1 MKPCNNLYA
10 HVCAAVIQNGS
21 GKSEM
26 LLRNLQEMI
35 AGLPVTPADR
45 FASSPSVLTD
55 SRAGVFLQGLYSSCV
70 AASKAKPHQDQD
82 GRNVPA
88 HFVQMAAA
96 LWDIGRELLA
106 NLTEPNFLVFLFI
119 MNLKYQIRSVVEIHY
134 SSSDG
139 TLLFYHDALK
149 LSSEMHLVCRECVAA
164 AVNAYNRT
172 EGTSRPPNGGG
183 HQQQVNTSCLMFSHV
198 AEFAENL
205 HMLYPERSVVERFVI
220 ANISQLWPT
229 EQFAKALSIL
239 SWVNSVADVSVES
252 FGVAQ
257 LVILRQK
264 ITDRSNWLV
273 GAVYLVAHTIARAYL
288 TIPSFLD
295 AQNAHQVCMEVATD
309 MTALVNAAHWDL
321 YGSPEKEH
329 LVADMYESVL
339 SAVALEA
346 SSGLLVTDA
355 PHKTNHSLQNFVAG
369 ITLLTAEATNAD
381 AARVPNATAANF
393 AGNVLLGRL
402 FQFHVREK
410 RQRLGLPKSFNKMD
424 PTLHT
429 GRRLYLEVPA
439 SLYRFLRF
447 AESPNPINI
456 AVLGVPL
463 AELLWTAVLRHD
475 WDNATQGNVEWIT
488 HCFAE
493 SFTRDSDELPGS
505 VHNYEAAVRVSAASL
520 ALRTVIRSMNQE
532 DWYTLRDIDS
542 KKTHARRLSH
552 AQLFFLLQAYFKCLS
567 EVSKADEDYVNVP
580 AAYAPEFESA
590 FRCPRTEFM
599 HRLRTCTP
607 HPSMSAS

>member
-1 MKPCNNLYA
+1 MSSQPNGQFYGGGNDNRDRLLFRFSRPMVVRAVILLVATTLLLVILALALVVRRTSAESSSRPLPFCCPYEGNQLTAIVNDTMKPCNNLYA

-119 MNLKYQIRSVVEIHY
+119 MNLKYQIRSVVEIQY

-172 EGTSRPPNGGG
+172 EGTSRPANGGG
-183 HQQQVNTSCLMFSHV
+183 HQQQVNTSYLMFSHV

-205 HMLYPERSVVERFVI
+205 HMLYPERGVVERFVI

-239 SWVNSVADVSVES
+239 SWVNSVAD
-252 FGVAQ
+252 
-257 LVILRQK
+257 
-264 ITDRSNWLV
+264 
-273 GAVYLVAHTIARAYL
+273 
-288 TIPSFLD
+288 
-295 AQNAHQVCMEVATD
+295 
-309 MTALVNAAHWDL
+309 
-321 YGSPEKEH
+321 
-329 LVADMYESVL
+329 
-339 SAVALEA
+339 
-346 SSGLLVTDA
+346 
-355 PHKTNHSLQNFVAG
+355 
-369 ITLLTAEATNAD
+369 
-381 AARVPNATAANF
+381 
-393 AGNVLLGRL
+393 
-402 FQFHVREK
+402 
-410 RQRLGLPKSFNKMD
+410 
-424 PTLHT
+424 
-429 GRRLYLEVPA
+429 
-439 SLYRFLRF
+439 
-447 AESPNPINI
+447 
-456 AVLGVPL
+456 
-463 AELLWTAVLRHD
+463 
-475 WDNATQGNVEWIT
+475 
-488 HCFAE
+488 
-493 SFTRDSDELPGS
+493 
-505 VHNYEAAVRVSAASL
+505 
-520 ALRTVIRSMNQE
+520 
-532 DWYTLRDIDS
+532 
-542 KKTHARRLSH
+542 
-552 AQLFFLLQAYFKCLS
+552 
-567 EVSKADEDYVNVP
+567 
-580 AAYAPEFESA
+580 
-590 FRCPRTEFM
+590 
-599 HRLRTCTP
+599 
-607 HPSMSAS
+607 